1 MAKLI
6 TKFRFIK
13 PGNKAG
19 SYLKYIAT
27 REGVDKI
34 DDSKK
39 NLPASKKQKDLIA
52 QILRD
57 FPDAKEMHEYDDY
70 LRTMIVGDASEFI
83 TRALEDNAQEMMSG
97 KTYADY
103 IATRPRAQRF
113 GSHGL
118 FTDDG
123 VEIKLSKVSE
133 ELNLHQGN
141 VWTAIL
147 SLRREDAARLGF
159 DDGYRWRD
167 MLRTQTEALSKN
179 LKIPLENLRWFAAYH
194 DESHHPHVHL
204 IAYSIVPSEGYLTK
218 KGVNNL
224 RSSFAKDIFAQDL
237 LCVYEQQTEHRDAL
251 KAESRKLIGE
261 IIAKINNGAYDNPAV
276 ETLLVKLA
284 DRLSKTS
291 GKKVYGYLKADV
303 KDLIDS
309 IVDELAKD
317 ERLAALYDLWYE
329 KREAVIQTYTK
340 EMPERVPLSQNQ
352 EFKSIRNAVIQE
364 AMNIAADRIAD
375 EDDADAPEP
384 QEDEMPDDIPY
395 SEPTE
400 LDIPSPSSGRGRK
413 NKSWWTDAYKEARNY
428 LYGTKTAPPDPQKA
442 FALMS
447 AEAATGNGFAMHDL
461 GRMYL
466 SGLGCGA
473 DEAVAQDWFGKAFA
487 AFTAKEKTEK
497 KKDYFQY
504 RIGKLYSFGYGV
516 EQDYTK
522 AAEWYE
528 KAVSENNPFA
538 AYSLS
543 SLYRRGQ
550 GVAQD
555 DEKAFSLYRMA
566 AEHET
571 KPNAYAMYELGRMY
585 QGGIGTAPDKEKS
598 TEWYA
603 AAYKGF
609 LSIEQNMAD
618 DKLYYRIGQMNLTGT
633 GTEKDLSKAK
643 EYFEKA
649 AALDNADALYGLG
662 RLHLNKDF
670 VERDTQKAL
679 DYLITAAQ
687 KGHSYAQYTL
697 GKLFLK
703 GEIVKQNV
711 DYALRWLEEAVR
723 QDNTDAQCLLG
734 KVLLQGEVIE
744 QDADRAAT
752 LLKKAV
758 ESGSSYAAYLLG
770 KAYLDGTVLL
780 RDIPEAIRL
789 LTESADKG
797 FTPAEY
803 LLGKLLYRG
812 EVIPQNI
819 GKALFYLERAA
830 EKEQPYAAYLAGKI
844 FLTEDTVKDVPKAI
858 RLLKIAA
865 QYGNDFAEYQLG
877 KLYLYGKDVQQDYT
891 EAIRWLTASAEHGNQ
906 YAEQLLHSIRSNRNW
921 SAAMGA
927 FRLLH
932 HISRIIQNRLEDERR
947 GKGGALIDRK
957 LRRKIQDKKEAL
969 GMKQG

>member
-70 LRTMIVGDASEFI
+70 LRTMTVGDASEFI

-204 IAYSIVPSEGYLTK
+204 IAYSIVPSGGYLTK

-340 EMPERVPLSQNQ
+340 EMPERVLLSQNQ

-400 LDIPSPSSGRGRK
+400 LDIPSPSSSRGRK

-473 DEAVAQDWFGKAFA
+473 DEAVAQEWFGKAFA

-703 GEIVKQNV
+703 DEVVKQNV

-744 QDADRAAT
+744 QEADRASA
-752 LLKKAV
+752 LLTKAN

-770 KAYLDGTVLL
+770 KAYLDGTVLPQ
-780 RDIPEAIRL
+780 DIPEAIRL

-803 LLGKLLYRG
+803 LLGKLLYKG

-819 GKALFYLERAA
+819 GKSLFYLERAA

-844 FLTEDTVKDVPKAI
+844 LLTEDAVKDVPKAI

-877 KLYLYGKDVQQDYT
+877 KLYLYGKDVQQDYA
-891 EAIRWLTASAEHGNQ
+891 EAIRWLTSSAEHGNQ

>member
-6 TKFRFIK
+6 TKFKFIK
-13 PGNKAG
+13 PGSKAG

-39 NLPASKKQKDLIA
+39 NLPVSKKQKDLIEK
-52 QILRD
+52 ILRD

-70 LRTMIVGDASEFI
+70 LRTMTVGDASEFI
-83 TRALEDNAQEMMSG
+83 TRALEDNAQEMLSG

-147 SLRREDAARLGF
+147 SLRREDAVRLGF

-167 MLRTQTEALSKN
+167 MLRTQTAALSEN

-204 IAYSIVPSEGYLTK
+204 IAYSTVPSEGYLTK
-218 KGVNNL
+218 QGVNNM

-251 KAESRKLIGE
+251 KAEGRKLMGE
-261 IIAKINNGAYDNPAV
+261 IIAKINTGTYDNPVV
-276 ETLLVKLA
+276 EAMLVKLA
-284 DRLSKTS
+284 DRLSKTG

-303 KDLIDS
+303 KNLIDS
-309 IVDELAKD
+309 IVDALAKD

-364 AMNIAADRIAD
+364 AMNIVANRIAD

-400 LDIPSPSSGRGRK
+400 PDIPPTFSGRGRK
-413 NKSWWTDAYKEARNY
+413 NNSWWTDAYKEARNY
-428 LYGTKTAPPDPQKA
+428 LYGTKTAPPNPQKA
-442 FALMS
+442 FTLMS
-447 AEAATGNGFAMHDL
+447 AEASTGNGFAMHDL
-461 GRMYL
+461 GKMYL
-466 SGLGCGA
+466 SGLGCNE
-473 DEAVAQDWFGKAFA
+473 DEDAAQEWFRKAYH
-487 AFTAKEKTEK
+487 AFLREEQTAKKP
-497 KKDYFQY
+497 DYLQY
-504 RIGKLYSFGYGV
+504 RIGKLFSFGYGV
-516 EQDYTK
+516 EQDYTQ
-522 AAEWYE
+522 AAAWYE
-528 KAVSENNPFA
+528 KAVAEGNPFA
-538 AYSLS
+538 AYSLG

-550 GVAQD
+550 GVTQD
-555 DEKAFSLYRMA
+555 DEKAFSLYRQA

-571 KPNAYAMYELGRMY
+571 KPNAYAMQELGRMY
-585 QGGIGTAPDKEKS
+585 QDGIGTAPDKESSVK
-598 TEWYA
+598 WYA

-609 LSIEQNMAD
+609 LAIEQNMAD
-618 DKLYYRIGQMNLTGT
+618 DKLYYRIGQMNLSGT
-633 GTEKDLSKAK
+633 GTEKDLPKAK

-662 RLHLNKDF
+662 RLYLNKDF
-670 VERDTQKAL
+670 LKSDTQKAL

-711 DYALRWLEEAVR
+711 DYALRWLEEAAR

-734 KVLLQGEVIE
+734 KVLLQGEIIE
-744 QDADRAAT
+744 QDAERAVD
-752 LLKKAV
+752 LLTKASK
-758 ESGSSYAAYLLG
+758 SGSSYADYLLG
-770 KAYLDGTVLL
+770 KAYLDGTSLTQ
-780 RDIPEAIRL
+780 DIPEAIRL
-789 LTESADKG
+789 LTESAGKG

-803 LLGKLLYRG
+803 LLGKIYYKG
-812 EVIPQNI
+812 EAIPQNI

-830 EKEQPYAAYLAGKI
+830 EKENAYAAYLAGKI
-844 FLTEDTVKDVPKAI
+844 LLTEETVKDIPKAI
-858 RLLKIAA
+858 RLLNIAA
-865 QYGNDFAEYQLG
+865 EHGNDFSEYQLG
-877 KLYLYGKDVQQDYT
+877 KLYLYGKDVQQDYA
-891 EAIRWLTASAEHGNQ
+891 EAIRYLSASAAHGNQ

-921 SAAMGA
+921 SAAMGSL
-927 FRLLH
+927 RLLQ

-957 LRRKIQDKKEAL
+957 LKRIIDEKKEAHGL
-969 GMKQG
+969 KQG

>member
-6 TKFRFIK
+6 TKFKFIK

-70 LRTMIVGDASEFI
+70 LRTMTVGDASEFI

-400 LDIPSPSSGRGRK
+400 LDIPSPSSSRGRK

-473 DEAVAQDWFGKAFA
+473 DEAVAQEWFGKAFA

-844 FLTEDTVKDVPKAI
+844 LLTEDTVKNVPKAI

-865 QYGNDFAEYQLG
+865 EHGNDFAEYQLG
-877 KLYLYGKDVQQDYT
+877 KLYLYGKDVQQDYA
-891 EAIRWLTASAEHGNQ
+891 EAIRWLTSSAEHGNQ
-906 YAEQLLHSIRSNRNW
+906 YAEQLLHSIRSNKNW

-947 GKGGALIDRK
+947 GKGGTLIDRK

>member
-261 IIAKINNGAYDNPAV
+261 IIAKINTGTYDNPAV

-340 EMPERVPLSQNQ
+340 EMPERVLLSQNQ

-400 LDIPSPSSGRGRK
+400 LDIPSPSSSRGRK

-473 DEAVAQDWFGKAFA
+473 DEAVAQEWFGKAFA

>member
-6 TKFRFIK
+6 TKFKYIK
-13 PGNKAG
+13 PGKKAG
-19 SYLKYIAT
+19 GYLKYIAI

-39 NLPASKKQKDLIA
+39 YLPASKKQKDLIEK
-52 QILRD
+52 ILRD
-57 FPDAKEMHEYDDY
+57 FPDAKDMHEYDDY
-70 LRTMIVGDASEFI
+70 LGTMTVGDASEFI
-83 TRALEDNAQEMMSG
+83 TRALEDNAQEMMAG

-123 VEIKLSKVSE
+123 VTVNLSKVSE
-133 ELNLHQGN
+133 ELNRHGGN

-159 DDGYRWRD
+159 DDGCRWRD
-167 MLRTQTEALSKN
+167 MLRTQTAALSEN
-179 LKIPLENLRWFAAYH
+179 LKIPLENLRWFAAFH

-204 IAYSIVPSEGYLTK
+204 MAYSVNSNEGYLTK
-218 KGVNNL
+218 QGVNNL
-224 RSSFAKDIFAQDL
+224 RSSFAKDIFAGDL
-237 LCVYEQQTEHRDAL
+237 FCVYEQQTEHRDAL
-251 KAESRKLIGE
+251 KDESRKLMAEMIE
-261 IIAKINNGAYDNPAV
+261 KINTGTYDNPAV
-276 ETLLVKLA
+276 EAMLLKLA

-291 GKKVYGYLKADV
+291 GKKVYGYLKADI

-309 IVDELAKD
+309 IVDEIGKD
-317 ERLAALYDLWYE
+317 ERITALYGLWYE
-329 KREAVIQTYTK
+329 KHEEVIQTYTK
-340 EMPERVPLSQNQ
+340 EMPKRVPLSQNK

-364 AMNIAADRIAD
+364 AMNIVANRIAD
-375 EDDADAPEP
+375 EDDVDAPEP
-384 QEDEMPDDIPY
+384 QENKIPDDIPT

-400 LDIPSPSSGRGRK
+400 LDVPPTSGRGRK
-413 NKSWWTDAYKEARNY
+413 NNSWWTDAYKEARKY
-428 LYGTKTAPPDPQKA
+428 LYGTKMEPPDLPKA
-442 FALMS
+442 FELMG
-447 AEAATGNGFAMHDL
+447 AEADMGNGFAMHDL

-466 SGLGCGA
+466 SGLGCEK
-473 DEAVAQDWFGKAFA
+473 DEDTAQEWFEKTYRAFVQEER
-487 AFTAKEKTEK
+487 TAKRP
-497 KKDYFQY
+497 DYLQY
-504 RIGKLYSFGYGV
+504 RIGKLFSFGYGV
-516 EQDYTK
+516 EQDHAK

-528 KAVSENNPFA
+528 KAVEENNPFA
-538 AYSLS
+538 AYSLG

-555 DEKAFSLYRMA
+555 DKKAFSFYRVA

-585 QGGIGTAPDKEKS
+585 QDGIGTEPDKEKS
-598 TEWYA
+598 MEWYA

-618 DKLYYRIGQMNLTGT
+618 DKLYYRLGQMNLTGT
-633 GTEKDLSKAK
+633 GTEKDLLKAK

-662 RLHLNKDF
+662 RLYLNKDF
-670 VERDTQKAL
+670 AERDTQKAL
-679 DYLITAAQ
+679 YYLITAAQ

-697 GKLFLK
+697 GKLFLND
-703 GEIVKQNV
+703 EVVKQNV

-758 ESGSSYAAYLLG
+758 EKGSSYAAYLLG
-770 KAYLDGTVLL
+770 KAYLDGTVLPQ
-780 RDIPEAIRL
+780 DIPEAIRL

-803 LLGKLLYRG
+803 LLGKLLYKG
-812 EVIPQNI
+812 EAVSQDI
-819 GKALFYLERAA
+819 GKALYYLERAA
-830 EKEQPYAAYLAGKI
+830 KKENPYAAYLAGKI
-844 FLTEDTVKDVPKAI
+844 LLTEDTVKDVPRAI

-865 QYGNDFAEYQLG
+865 EHGNDFAEYQLG
-877 KLYLYGKDVQQDYT
+877 KLYLYGKDVQQDYA
-891 EAIRWLTASAEHGNQ
+891 EAIRWLTSSAEHSNQ

-921 SAAMGA
+921 SATMGA